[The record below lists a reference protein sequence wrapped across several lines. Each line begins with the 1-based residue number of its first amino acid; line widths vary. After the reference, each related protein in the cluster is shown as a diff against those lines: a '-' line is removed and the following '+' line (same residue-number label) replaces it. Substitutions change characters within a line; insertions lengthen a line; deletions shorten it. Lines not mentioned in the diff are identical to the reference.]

1 MYKRNESDTIKVLHS
16 QISDTYHKR
25 IAFSVHTHRKAL
37 K

>member
-16 QISDTYHKR
+16 HTSDIYHKR

-37 K
+37 E